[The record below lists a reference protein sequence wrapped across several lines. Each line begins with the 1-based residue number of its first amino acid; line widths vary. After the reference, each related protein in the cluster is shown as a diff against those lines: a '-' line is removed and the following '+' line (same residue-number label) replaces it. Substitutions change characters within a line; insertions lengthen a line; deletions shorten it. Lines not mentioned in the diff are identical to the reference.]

1 MTALDVI
8 GLASPLAAAAMLI
21 IIRKEAKKGGSKS
34 ESAMLDVQQ
43 RT

>member
-21 IIRKEAKKGGSKS
+21 IIRKEARKARNDGS
-34 ESAMLDVQQ
+34 
-43 RT
+43 